1 MIVLD
6 GKKIADAKQQTL
18 IELVK
23 NQAVIPHLTIVQIG
37 SDPASTVYVD
47 RKEAFGKAIGAQVT
61 VVRFEENSVEADIVT
76 KIHELNDD
84 KTVHGIIVQLPIPQ
98 HLSRES
104 IINAIS
110 PEKDVDG
117 LTAINMWRLMDNKQG
132 IVPATARAIET
143 LLTENNIEIEGK
155 HIVIVGDSLLV
166 GKSSAVHFLNR
177 DATVTVCHDK
187 TKNLMEYTKMA
198 DILVVAVGKES
209 LISSFHVR
217 EGQVI
222 IDVGITRKTD
232 GTVVGDVALDE
243 IKGIVGAA
251 TPVPGG
257 VGPVTVASLFENL
270 LFVTTKKA

>member
-1 MIVLD
+1 MITLD
-6 GKKIADAKQQTL
+6 GKKIADTKQQVL
-18 IELVK
+18 IELVN

-37 SDPASTVYVD
+37 NDPASAVYVD
-47 RKEAFGKAIGAQVT
+47 RKEVFGKAIGAQVS
-61 VVRFEENSVEADIVT
+61 VVRFEENSAEADIVT

-132 IVPATARAIET
+132 IVPATAQAIET

-198 DILVVAVGKES
+198 DILVVAVGKENV
-209 LISSFHVR
+209 ISSFHVQ
-217 EGQVI
+217 EGQVV
-222 IDVGITRKTD
+222 IDVGITRKAD
-232 GTVVGDVALDE
+232 GTVVGDVAFDE
-243 IKGIVGAA
+243 IKEIVGAI